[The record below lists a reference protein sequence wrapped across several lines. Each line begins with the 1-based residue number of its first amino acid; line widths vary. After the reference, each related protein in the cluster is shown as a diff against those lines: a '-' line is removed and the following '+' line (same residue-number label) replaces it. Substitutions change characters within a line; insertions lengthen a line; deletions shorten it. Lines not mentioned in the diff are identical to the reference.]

1 MTKIEI
7 VQNICDE
14 LGLTKKEAIRIVEAL
29 FDIIK
34 DNLCRGEKLK
44 ISGFGNFCIR
54 EKKPRR
60 GRNPQTGDEIE
71 ICQRRVL
78 TFKASHVLR
87 KALNSE

>member
-7 VQNICDE
+7 VQNVYDK
-14 LGLTKKEAIRIVEAL
+14 LDLTKREAAQIVDSL

-34 DNLCRGEKLK
+34 DNLSRGEKIK

-60 GRNPQTGDEIE
+60 GRNPQTGDQIE
-71 ICQRRVL
+71 ICQRRIL
-78 TFKASHVLR
+78 TFKASQVLR
-87 KALNSE
+87 KALNNK